1 MIASVERESPGVPA
15 RREPQRRCI
24 VTGEVLPKEA
34 MIRFVLGP
42 DGRVVPDIRGDLPG
56 RGLWLSARRNRV
68 ETALAKG
75 RFAKALRRPV
85 EAPVDLAEEVE
96 HRLSERCLDLLGL
109 ARRARLALAGF
120 EKVERALRG
129 GDVRVLIAARDG
141 APEGCAKLRAKAPR
155 AIPVDLFSA
164 AELGRVFGR
173 ERVVH
178 AALRAGG
185 LTERTLL
192 EIERLRVYRSHVSS
206 ETD

>member
-1 MIASVERESPGVPA
+1 MIALVARESPGVPA
-15 RREPQRRCI
+15 RREPRRRCI

-56 RGLWLSARRNRV
+56 RGLWLGARRERV
-68 ETALAKG
+68 ETALTKG
-75 RFAKALRRPV
+75 RFAQALRRPV
-85 EAPVDLAEEVE
+85 EAPADLAEEVE
-96 HRLSERCLDLLGL
+96 RRLSERCLDLLGL

-120 EKVERALRG
+120 EKVERALKG

-141 APEGCAKLRAKAPR
+141 APGGCAKLRAKAR
-155 AIPVDLFSA
+155 DMTLVDLFSA

-185 LTERTLL
+185 LTKRALL
-192 EIERLRVYRSHVSS
+192 EIERLRAYRSHASS
-206 ETD
+206 ETN